1 VSGSLPRLDG
11 VCVLVVD
18 DEADAREVVR
28 AALLAQGAEVCAVA
42 SADEALALLPSR
54 RVDVLLSD
62 IGMPGVDGYALMR
75 RVRALEAERGGG
87 VAAVALTAYIYARAE
102 DARRA
107 FGAGFQS
114 VSPAAAMTAK
124 AAPRRWTTRG

>member
-87 VAAVALTAYIYARAE
+87 VAAVALTAYIYA
-102 DARRA
+102 ARR
-107 FGAGFQS
+107 
-114 VSPAAAMTAK
+114 
-124 AAPRRWTTRG
+124 TRGGRLARASSR